1 MTSAKGKSEKGAM
14 HWPAREVGIF
24 VNTHTQLHRG
34 TSLGTRGDVGGTR
47 GTWRVAWDVWD
58 HRNETSVTCR
68 LHALIPE
75 NRLPIE
81 ECLSNLTCR
90 TVVCACRW
98 AYERMPKEL
107 WSTHRKNCAKSELEV
122 KHPEKIVRTC
132 RCAKSFCAFCL
143 RNSSFLRPRSG
154 PRGMRGDVGGRV
166 GPPAAP
172 GPPQ

>member
-34 TSLGTRGDVGGTR
+34 TSLGTRGDVGGSR

-98 AYERMPKEL
+98 AYE
-107 WSTHRKNCAKSELEV
+107 
-122 KHPEKIVRTC
+122 
-132 RCAKSFCAFCL
+132 
-143 RNSSFLRPRSG
+143 
-154 PRGMRGDVGGRV
+154 
-166 GPPAAP
+166 
-172 GPPQ
+172 